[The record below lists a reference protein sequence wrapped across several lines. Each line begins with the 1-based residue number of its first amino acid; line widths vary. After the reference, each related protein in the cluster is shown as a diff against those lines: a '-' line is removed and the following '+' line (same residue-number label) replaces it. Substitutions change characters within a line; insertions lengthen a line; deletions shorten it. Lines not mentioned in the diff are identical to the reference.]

1 LSVAAR
7 ESEEFE
13 FDPFD
18 DKYWGDPYPYYR
30 VMRRRYPAYRRE
42 IENHRIWPHYWML
55 SRAEDVNAA
64 AADWKRFSSARGT
77 LVDTDASL
85 LPPNM
90 FNMDPPRHDVHRRI
104 LSRVL
109 TPSRVAA
116 LEPFV
121 DAHARGLIDAFK
133 AKGSADVVTEFSQ
146 LIPSTVVCELMG
158 LPKEDQLKFLDW
170 NLATLGGADFTS
182 EAALRAYGE
191 MEQYWKQ
198 LVATRRSTRTDDL
211 VSQILSAVAEERADL
226 SEAEVWGFCSLLH
239 DASQNTTINMI
250 TNGLIALARHP
261 DERRKLAEHPE
272 LWPTG
277 IDELLRYVS
286 PVQGLART
294 VTTDVQIDDVTIP
307 AGDQVL
313 LLYGSA
319 NHDDTVYDAP
329 DALDVTREAKA
340 QWTFGHG
347 IHFCLGAAVAKLE
360 TRVALKCFV
369 EVIGEWDV
377 DDDAVVRSQLV
388 PTRGIT
394 SAPVRFAAAEG

>member
-1 LSVAAR
+1 MS
-7 ESEEFE
+7 SEDFE

-18 DKYWGDPYPYYR
+18 PAYWEDPYPCYTE
-30 VMRRRYPAYRRE
+30 MRRNHPVYRRE
-42 IENHRIWPHYWML
+42 IENYRIWPHYWML
-55 SRAEDVNAA
+55 SRASDVQAA
-64 AADWKRFSSARGT
+64 AADWKTFSSAQGT
-77 LVDTDASL
+77 LVDIDISL
-85 LPPNM
+85 IPPNM

-121 DAHARGLIDAFK
+121 ESHARSLIDAFK
-133 AKGSADVVTEFSQ
+133 ERGRVDAVTEFSQ

-158 LPKEDQLKFLDW
+158 LPREDQLKFLEW
-170 NLATLGGADFTS
+170 NLATIGGADFTS
-182 EAALRAYGE
+182 QAALAAYGE

-198 LVATRRSTRTDDL
+198 LVATRQHDRTDDL
-211 VSQILSAVAEERADL
+211 VSQILLAVSEERADL
-226 SEAEVWGFCSLLH
+226 SDSEVWGFCSLLH

-250 TNGLIALARHP
+250 TNGIIALARHP
-261 DERRKLAEHPE
+261 DQRRKLAENAE
-272 LWPTG
+272 LWSSG
-277 IDELLRYVS
+277 IEELLRYVS

-294 VTTDVQIDDVTIP
+294 TTVDVRVGDVTIP

-319 NHDDTVYDAP
+319 NHDDTVYDEP
-329 DALDVTREAKA
+329 ETLDVTRDAKA

-347 IHFCLGAAVAKLE
+347 IHYCLGAAVAKLE

-369 EVIGEWDV
+369 ESLGEWEV
-377 DDDAVVRSQLV
+377 DEGAVVRSQLV

-394 SAPVRFAAAEG
+394 SAPVRFEAAKG